1 MTSNL
6 ARNFTHQG
14 SNMAIARICKVLF
27 VAAMLSA
34 CASKDPYADLP
45 PLDLEA
51 VKQSMNCPTGTAATC
66 EEHMGHKVRC
76 YCADRETLR
85 RILEPDT

>member
-1 MTSNL
+1 
-6 ARNFTHQG
+6 
-14 SNMAIARICKVLF
+14 MAQTRIYKVLF

-34 CASKDPYADLP
+34 CASKDPYEDLP

-51 VKQSMNCPTGTAATC
+51 VKQSMNCPIGTAATC
-66 EEHMGHKVRC
+66 EEHMGQTARC

-85 RILEPDT
+85 RMLEPDT

>member
-1 MTSNL
+1 
-6 ARNFTHQG
+6 
-14 SNMAIARICKVLF
+14 MAQTRIFKVLF
-27 VAAMLSA
+27 VAAMLCA

-45 PLDLEA
+45 PLDLED

-66 EEHMGHKVRC
+66 EEHMGHKARC